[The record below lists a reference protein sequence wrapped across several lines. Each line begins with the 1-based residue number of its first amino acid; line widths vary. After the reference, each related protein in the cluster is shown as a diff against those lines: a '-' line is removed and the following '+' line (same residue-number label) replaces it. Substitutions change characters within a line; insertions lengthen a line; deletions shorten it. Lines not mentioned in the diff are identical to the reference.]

1 MKFQKKVKKCSNFKP
16 LDEYLSHYK
25 NSPSQNCN
33 NCIYFSSRNC
43 GFDISDNLGNEY
55 DFL

>member
-1 MKFQKKVKKCSNFKP
+1 MKKTKKINGCSNFKP
-16 LDEYLSHYK
+16 MHDYVSHYR

-33 NCIYFSSRNC
+33 ECIYFSSRNC
-43 GFDISDNLGNEY
+43 KLDISDSIEMDL